1 MNHLDDDTLLKSQL
15 QLLDDRNEMQVR
27 EHLSQ
32 CEKCS
37 LRFNQVGNQIKA
49 IGSFEPQIETEVRPL
64 PQRKSAIV
72 IPLLR
77 AVAFLILG
85 FLAGHFTSEFLR
97 PRQVNVVQQHLITKS
112 PVTSISGYTSCEV
125 DRTIVFD

>member
-15 QLLDDRNEMQVR
+15 RLLDDRNEMQVR

-32 CEKCS
+32 CKKCS

-49 IGSFEPQIETEVRPL
+49 IGSFEPQIEAEVHPL
-64 PQRKSAIV
+64 PQRKSTIV

-77 AVAFLILG
+77 AAAFLILG
-85 FLAGHFTSEFLR
+85 FLAGYFTSELLH
-97 PRQVNVVQQHLITKS
+97 PSQVNVVEQHLITRS
-112 PVTSISGYTSCEV
+112 PVTSISGYTSCEI
-125 DRTIVFD
+125 DRTIVFN

>member
-1 MNHLDDDTLLKSQL
+1 MNHLDDDTLLKSVL
-15 QLLDDRNEMQVR
+15 ELLDERDKMMVR

-32 CEKCS
+32 CRKCS

-49 IGSFEPQIETEVRPL
+49 IGSFEPQIETEVHPL
-64 PQRKSAIV
+64 PPRKSTIV

-77 AVAFLILG
+77 AAAFLILG
-85 FLAGHFTSEFLR
+85 FFAGYLTSEFLR

-125 DRTIVFD
+125 DRTMVFN